1 MLFTHDTEVNL
12 VFFAALLDTVAGA
25 SESGDDELSTPEQLH
40 ELLGRWKFT
49 GRIDRDAQELHD
61 VRGTRE
67 RVREIW
73 GRPEAVVVAWVNE
86 TLAEADAVPRLV
98 NHDDLGWHIHAT
110 TDDSP
115 LAERMLVEAAM
126 ALVDVVRAGR
136 LDRLR
141 ECEADDCA
149 GVFVDLSKNGSKRFC
164 STRCGNRI
172 AVRAYRARA
181 DLVD

>member
-12 VFFAALLDTVAGA
+12 TFFAALLDTASGA
-25 SESGDDELSTPEQLH
+25 SESGGDELATPAQLGEFLAH
-40 ELLGRWKFT
+40 WKFT
-49 GRIDRDAQELHD
+49 GRMDRDEHELRAVH
-61 VRGTRE
+61 
-67 RVREIW
+67 RVRESVRAIW
-73 GRPEAVVVAWVNE
+73 GADEAAVVTWVND
-86 TLAEADAVPRLV
+86 TLATAHAVPRLV
-98 NHDDLGWHIHAT
+98 DHDGHGWHIHAT
-110 TDDSP
+110 DNESP

-126 ALVDVVRAGR
+126 SLVDVVRAER

-164 STRCGNRI
+164 SNRCGNRM

-181 DLVD
+181 LEG